1 MSPPVPAPSPRLR
14 LHDSLSATLVPL
26 SPRRP
31 GEVRIYACGPTTY
44 DVAHIGHA
52 RAAIAPDILV
62 RHLRYV
68 GLRVTYVRNITDVD
82 DKVLKRA
89 EQEGVP
95 PIELSARMARLY
107 QEDVGA
113 LACVVP
119 DVEPKVSEHIPEE
132 SSPSSKSS
140 SKGGPPTPSTW
151 RAGLGT
157 STSRYV
163 PSMATESSR
172 SETSRTF
179 GWARA
184 SNRRTRSATRSTSR
198 CGRVLWATPGG
209 GTVLWGKGRPGWHIE
224 CSAMS
229 ERYLGHG
236 FDVHAGGMDLVFP
249 HHENEIAQS
258 EAAHPGEG
266 PMASIWIHNGFVN
279 IDKEKMSKSLGNFVT
294 IRDVLARNDPEALRY
309 FLLSVHYKGP
319 IAFDTEKLVTGR
331 VVFPGVI
338 EAERRVDYLYQAVAR
353 LCSLGGTSESKP
365 ADAAPTPLREEAP
378 AKLSKELSAFL
389 RIADGA
395 EARVDAALDDDLNT
409 PVALAVVN
417 EVAKTANE
425 LADLVQRR
433 KKDAQLATAAPFVA
447 TRLLAALRATTKHLG
462 VLEAPSDV
470 YRERT
475 QKQRLTLLGTTAE
488 DIARKLLQRN
498 EARRAK
504 DYARADTIRQE
515 LERLNVEVADS
526 PEGTSWRVGFGA
538 PPPPPSGD
546 GPIR

>member
-1 MSPPVPAPSPRLR
+1 MTALAGLDTPLGPDVAPVPAPSPRLR

-119 DVEPKVSEHIPEE
+119 DVEPKVSEHIPENRRHR
-132 SSPSSKSS
+132 PKAHR
-140 SKGGPPTPSTW
+140 KGGRLHRRHGERGSGRLLRGPYLRWLRKALEAKHRGPSGG
-151 RAGLGT
+151 RA
-157 STSRYV
+157 R
-163 PSMATESSR
+163 R
-172 SETSRTF
+172 SPDEKRDPLDF
-179 GWARA
+179 ALWKGAVGDAWGWD
-184 SNRRTRSATRSTSR
+184 S
-198 CGRVLWATPGG
+198 P
-209 GTVLWGKGRPGWHIE
+209 WGKGRPGWHIE

-266 PMASIWIHNGFVN
+266 PW
-279 IDKEKMSKSLGNFVT
+279 
-294 IRDVLARNDPEALRY
+294 
-309 FLLSVHYKGP
+309 
-319 IAFDTEKLVTGR
+319 
-331 VVFPGVI
+331 
-338 EAERRVDYLYQAVAR
+338 
-353 LCSLGGTSESKP
+353 
-365 ADAAPTPLREEAP
+365 
-378 AKLSKELSAFL
+378 
-389 RIADGA
+389 
-395 EARVDAALDDDLNT
+395 
-409 PVALAVVN
+409 
-417 EVAKTANE
+417 
-425 LADLVQRR
+425 
-433 KKDAQLATAAPFVA
+433 
-447 TRLLAALRATTKHLG
+447 HLFG
-462 VLEAPSDV
+462 S
-470 YRERT
+470 
-475 QKQRLTLLGTTAE
+475 TTA
-488 DIARKLLQRN
+488 
-498 EARRAK
+498 
-504 DYARADTIRQE
+504 
-515 LERLNVEVADS
+515 S
-526 PEGTSWRVGFGA
+526 
-538 PPPPPSGD
+538 
-546 GPIR
+546 